1 MATSTTTQLPGT
13 VQIAAPNLSGFDTD
27 TVINAQQAAAFI
39 TAGYSFCIRY
49 LSLSNGQNTNDLSF
63 NEASVILN
71 AGLALSAVQH
81 VLNPGWVPSTSLGT
95 TYGTNA
101 AANAASIGLPQGMNL
116 WCDLEGVATGT
127 SAQQVIDY
135 CNSWYNSVAA
145 AGYVPGIYVGA
156 NCILTG
162 SQLYEDLSFQHYWKS
177 LSNVPEIPN
186 RGYQMIQTLGSP
198 VSGVSIDNDAT
209 QNDQK
214 GGAVIWLKV

>member
-1 MATSTTTQLPGT
+1 METSTTTQLPGT
-13 VQIAAPNLSGFDTD
+13 VQPAAPNLRGFDTN
-27 TVINAQQAAAFI
+27 TVINAQQAAAFK

-49 LSLSNGQNTNDLSF
+49 LARNNGQGSNDLSF
-63 NEASVILN
+63 NEASIILN

-81 VLNPGWVPSTSLGT
+81 VLNPGWSPTATLGT

-101 AANAASIGLPQGMNL
+101 ATNAASIGLPKGMNL

-127 SAQQVIDY
+127 PAQQVIDY
-135 CNSWYNSVAA
+135 CTAWYNAVAA

-162 SQLYEDLSFQHYWKS
+162 TQLYENLPFQHYWKS

-198 VSGVSIDNDAT
+198 VSGVSIDNDTT

-214 GGAVIWLKV
+214 GGTVIWLK